1 MRNGARAAAPLRA
14 EVQNDAPGHPVR
26 PLNIEA
32 NHMTFP
38 DPALDKIFRPSSVA
52 VVGASDD
59 ASRISARPLR
69 YLIERGYQGRIYPI
83 NPRREVVQG
92 MKAYPSL
99 SALPEAPDVAILAIP
114 ASLVADTL
122 REGAAVGLKG
132 AIIMSS
138 GFAEAGDEGA
148 AMQEEIQAVARE
160 GGIRLIGPNCVGL
173 FATEI
178 GFYGTFTQSID
189 RDVPPPGGVA
199 VVSQSGAYGGY
210 IAYLASQR
218 GLGINYWITTGNEAD
233 LEVGECIAWL
243 AGRDDVKVIAL
254 YLEGVRKGPAFREG
268 LARARAAGKPVIAMK
283 VGRSAAGTRAAQ
295 SHTASLAGSDDVY
308 DAVFREYGVY
318 RTRTTDQQLDLAEA
332 CLNGVMPKGN
342 RVGIIT
348 LSGGVGVQMC
358 DAAEVY
364 GLDVAPMPEEAGR
377 KLKKLLPFAAVG
389 NPIDTTAQVMNDMS
403 LLSENI
409 RIVLDEGGY
418 DMIVFFLTTTPA
430 AEAYTI
436 PVRDAILNGLE
447 GKRDKLVVL
456 CMGATKEIRQSYKDM
471 GFLVYQDADRA
482 VQIAGAL
489 TDFGRVFAGE
499 VPVAPFLPSPT
510 LAKGG
515 DPMSEY
521 AAKRVLGAA
530 GVPFLTEVLAQDAA
544 AAVAA
549 AEAAGGPV
557 AMKVASADIQHKTEI
572 GGVALNVAGADAVRD
587 AFDRLSRTLRD
598 KAPGARLDGILV
610 APMAPKGIEVIVGT
624 VSDAVFGPV
633 VMFGLGGVLV
643 ELMPD
648 VTFQTAPFDLSTARE
663 MIRRIRSWP
672 LLDGYR
678 GAAPADTEALARLLR
693 DVSIFAA
700 ANAEGVESIDL
711 NPVLVLEKGRGVVA
725 LDAVIEPRG

>member
-1 MRNGARAAAPLRA
+1 
-14 EVQNDAPGHPVR
+14 
-26 PLNIEA
+26 
-32 NHMTFP
+32 
-38 DPALDKIFRPSSVA
+38 
-52 VVGASDD
+52 
-59 ASRISARPLR
+59 
-69 YLIERGYQGRIYPI
+69 
-83 NPRREVVQG
+83 
-92 MKAYPSL
+92 
-99 SALPEAPDVAILAIP
+99 
-114 ASLVADTL
+114 
-122 REGAAVGLKG
+122 
-132 AIIMSS
+132 
-138 GFAEAGDEGA
+138 
-148 AMQEEIQAVARE
+148 
-160 GGIRLIGPNCVGL
+160 
-173 FATEI
+173 
-178 GFYGTFTQSID
+178 
-189 RDVPPPGGVA
+189 
-199 VVSQSGAYGGY
+199 
-210 IAYLASQR
+210 
-218 GLGINYWITTGNEAD
+218 
-233 LEVGECIAWL
+233 
-243 AGRDDVKVIAL
+243 
-254 YLEGVRKGPAFREG
+254 
-268 LARARAAGKPVIAMK
+268 
-283 VGRSAAGTRAAQ
+283 
-295 SHTASLAGSDDVY
+295 
-308 DAVFREYGVY
+308 
-318 RTRTTDQQLDLAEA
+318 
-332 CLNGVMPKGN
+332 
-342 RVGIIT
+342 
-348 LSGGVGVQMC
+348 
-358 DAAEVY
+358 
-364 GLDVAPMPEEAGR
+364 
-377 KLKKLLPFAAVG
+377 
-389 NPIDTTAQVMNDMS
+389 
-403 LLSENI
+403 
-409 RIVLDEGGY
+409 
-418 DMIVFFLTTTPA
+418 MIVFFLTTTPA

-587 AFDRLSRTLRD
+587 AFDRLSRNVRD